1 MTEIEKEQ
9 KFNEFLKEWTN
20 NRYPE
25 WKEFYQYICENKKIT
40 IYKLNEGSQLMDL
53 LDTIMGNIESYFY
66 LPDDN
71 SHLIPSRFS
80 SVSHLVNSL
89 KNFKEI
95 VRNYK
100 PIINKNIT
108 NGVIDNDIVS
118 QISTMVNEIEELA
131 NRCNIISGKGEL
143 PRPYQILREKLFNK
157 DIEGF
162 VSSVNSVL
170 KGVPYISRK
179 KSFNESHFQTMV
191 QLLLTVLGFE
201 PIAEQPLSDAR
212 IDMVIKL
219 NSLVYIFEFKYT
231 KGSQSNG
238 AYNALQQIKVKNY
251 ADPYKLTANEIIGV
265 GFSFSGVTKNINS
278 YKEEQ
283 LFNNTDGYENYKK

>member
-9 KFNEFLKEWTN
+9 KLNEFLKEWTN

-25 WKEFYQYICENKKIT
+25 WKEFYQHICKNKKVT
-40 IYKLNEGSQLMDL
+40 IYMLKDGSLLMDL
-53 LDTIMGNIESYFY
+53 LDTIMGNIENYFY

-71 SHLIPSRFS
+71 SHLIPSKFS

-95 VRNYK
+95 VCKYK
-100 PIINKNIT
+100 AIIYKNISS
-108 NGVIDNDIVS
+108 GVIDNYIIFE
-118 QISTMVNEIEELA
+118 ISTMVNEIEELA
-131 NRCNIISGKGEL
+131 NHCNRICGYGEL

-179 KSFNESHFQTMV
+179 ESFNESHFQTMV

-212 IDMVIKL
+212 IDMIIKL

-231 KGSQSNG
+231 NDSRSAG
-238 AYNALQQIKVKNY
+238 ADVALQQIKDKKY
-251 ADPYKLTANEIIGV
+251 ADPYRLTANEIIGV